1 MTFFDFL
8 SLIGGLALFLYGME
22 VLGEGLSKVAGGKLE
37 KKLEK
42 LTSNPIKAVLLGAG
56 VTAKVQSSSA
66 TTVMVI
72 GLVNSNMIKLQQAVG
87 VIMGANIGTTITSW
101 ILSLTGIKSDNFF
114 ITMLKPTSFSPIIA
128 LIGVCLVMFSSK
140 ERKKSIGSILIG
152 FAILMYG
159 MDAMSS
165 SVEPLSE
172 IPEFK
177 NLFIMFQNPILGMI
191 VGVVLTSIIQSSSAS
206 VGILQALCMTGLVP
220 YASAVPIIMGQNIG
234 TCVTALLSSIGT
246 GKNGRRAALI
256 HLYFNLIGTILFMV
270 AFYSINSI
278 VHFSFM
284 QESATAVG
292 IAVIHSAFN
301 LTATIILLPFSNIL
315 LKLATT
321 TIPETE
327 DEENIEAGKLQ
338 ESLRLLDD
346 LFLETPIFAL
356 DQCKIVVNSM
366 SELTKKCLFKAID
379 SIGDCTESKYEK
391 VKQLEKDSDTY
402 DDAISAY
409 LIKLSTK
416 DLPDEDRKYINTLFH
431 IIGNFERISD
441 HAYNIVQSAKSMQD
455 KGLYLSDI
463 AKQELDVY
471 TKAIRDIIEKTFL
484 YCKNTDYEKS
494 REIEP
499 LEEVIDVLS
508 EELKNR
514 HIQRLIDNKCSVEVG
529 FVWSDLIT
537 DFERIADHCSNI
549 AITIV
554 EVGENDLLAHTFK
567 KEKDEKFMSRFN
579 AYKQEYIL
587 PEEA

>member
-37 KKLEK
+37 KILEK

-56 VTAKVQSSSA
+56 VTAIVQSSSA

-256 HLYFNLIGTILFMV
+256 HLYFNLIGTILFMI
-270 AFYSINSI
+270 AFYTINSI

>member
-37 KKLEK
+37 KILEK

-56 VTAKVQSSSA
+56 VTAIVQSSSA
-66 TTVMVI
+66 TTVMII
-72 GLVNSNMIKLQQAVG
+72 GLVNSNMIKLQQAIG

-177 NLFIMFQNPILGMI
+177 NLFIMFQNPILGMF

>member
-37 KKLEK
+37 KILEK

-56 VTAKVQSSSA
+56 VTAIVQSSSA

-101 ILSLTGIKSDNFF
+101 ILSLTGIKSNNFF

>member
-37 KKLEK
+37 KILEK

-56 VTAKVQSSSA
+56 VTAIVQSSSA
-66 TTVMVI
+66 TTVMII
-72 GLVNSNMIKLQQAVG
+72 GLVNSNMIKLQQAIG

-128 LIGVCLVMFSSK
+128 LIGVSLVMFSSK

-177 NLFIMFQNPILGMI
+177 NLFIMFQNPILGML

-256 HLYFNLIGTILFMV
+256 HLYFNLIGTILFMI
-270 AFYSINSI
+270 AFYGINSI

-441 HAYNIVQSAKSMQD
+441 HAYNIVQSAKTLQD
-455 KGLYLSDI
+455 KDLYLSDI
-463 AKQELDVY
+463 AKQELEVY

>member
-37 KKLEK
+37 KILEK

-56 VTAKVQSSSA
+56 VTAIVQSSSA
-66 TTVMVI
+66 TTVMII
-72 GLVNSNMIKLQQAVG
+72 GLVNSNMIKLQQAIG

-114 ITMLKPTSFSPIIA
+114 ITMLKPTSFSPIVA
-128 LIGVCLVMFSSK
+128 LIGVSLVMFSSK

-165 SVEPLSE
+165 SVEPLSD

-256 HLYFNLIGTILFMV
+256 HLYFNLIGTILFMI
-270 AFYSINSI
+270 AFYGINSI

-379 SIGDCTESKYEK
+379 SIGDCTENKYEK

-567 KEKDEKFMSRFN
+567 KEKDEKFMNRFN

>member
-37 KKLEK
+37 KILEK

-56 VTAKVQSSSA
+56 VTAIVQSSSA

-256 HLYFNLIGTILFMV
+256 HLYFNLIGTILFMI
-270 AFYSINSI
+270 AFYGINSI

-379 SIGDCTESKYEK
+379 SIGDCTENKYEK

>member
-37 KKLEK
+37 KILEK

-56 VTAKVQSSSA
+56 VTAIVQSSSA
-66 TTVMVI
+66 TTVMII
-72 GLVNSNMIKLQQAVG
+72 GLVNSNMIKLQQAIG

-114 ITMLKPTSFSPIIA
+114 ITMLKPTSFSPIVA
-128 LIGVCLVMFSSK
+128 LIGVSLVMFSSK

-292 IAVIHSAFN
+292 IAVIHSTFN

>member
-37 KKLEK
+37 KILEK

-56 VTAKVQSSSA
+56 VTAIVQSSSA

-72 GLVNSNMIKLQQAVG
+72 GLVNSNMIKLQQAIG

-128 LIGVCLVMFSSK
+128 LIGVSLVMFSSK

-256 HLYFNLIGTILFMV
+256 HLYFNLIGTILFMI
-270 AFYSINSI
+270 AFYTINSI

>member
-22 VLGEGLSKVAGGKLE
+22 ILGEGLSKVAGGKLE
-37 KKLEK
+37 KILEK

-56 VTAKVQSSSA
+56 VTAIVQSSSA

>member
-37 KKLEK
+37 KILEK

-56 VTAKVQSSSA
+56 VTAIVQSSSA

-292 IAVIHSAFN
+292 IAVIHSTFN

>member
-1 MTFFDFL
+1 
-8 SLIGGLALFLYGME
+8 
-22 VLGEGLSKVAGGKLE
+22 
-37 KKLEK
+37 
-42 LTSNPIKAVLLGAG
+42 
-56 VTAKVQSSSA
+56 
-66 TTVMVI
+66 MVI

>member
-37 KKLEK
+37 KILEK

-56 VTAKVQSSSA
+56 VTAIVQSSSA

-379 SIGDCTESKYEK
+379 SIGDCTENKYEK

>member
-37 KKLEK
+37 KILEK

-56 VTAKVQSSSA
+56 VTAIVQSSSA

>member
-37 KKLEK
+37 KILEK

-56 VTAKVQSSSA
+56 VTAIVQSSSA

-256 HLYFNLIGTILFMV
+256 HLYFNLIGTILFMI
-270 AFYSINSI
+270 AFYTINSI

-327 DEENIEAGKLQ
+327 DEENIEVGKLQ